1 MKSINLLP
9 DDLAKQERARQTVFF
24 ALAIAMGF
32 IALLA
37 LVTIW
42 RQTAVSNR
50 EDDVEVER
58 SINTSI
64 EADVAALADAEL
76 VQEAFQQ
83 EAAKLE
89 AALRN
94 DVSWATLLNDLG
106 RLIPDQVWLETFAGT
121 SNFDPLG
128 GSTAG
133 LGEVSVNGTAFTD
146 EAVANW
152 LRTLDSDRFSSVTG
166 TWVTNLSATTLL
178 EVPVVQFSSAT
189 LLSPGAITRR
199 FEERLPDVPL

>member
-1 MKSINLLP
+1 
-9 DDLAKQERARQTVFF
+9 
-24 ALAIAMGF
+24 MGF
-32 IALLA
+32 VALLA

-42 RQTAVSNR
+42 RQTAVDNR
-50 EDDVEVER
+50 EDDVIAER
-58 SINTSI
+58 GINSGI

-76 VQEAFQQ
+76 IQEAFQQ

-106 RLIPDQVWLETFAGT
+106 RLIPDQVWLESFSGT

-128 GSTAG
+128 ASTTG

-152 LRTLDSDRFSSVTG
+152 LRTLDSDRFASVTG
-166 TWVTNLSATTLL
+166 TWVTSLSNTTLL
-178 EVPVVQFSSAT
+178 EVPVVQFASAT
-189 LLSPGAITRR
+189 QLSAGAITRR
-199 FEERLPDVPL
+199 LSDRMPDVPQ